1 MMVLSPQ
8 ALEVGQAETYFEEHY
23 SHDDYYSEGHKVAG
37 RWFGRGAEALG
48 LSGEVSRE
56 DFSALL
62 KGLHPKDG
70 AVLVPAAAH
79 NQKHRAG
86 WDGVFS
92 APKSVSVQALAG
104 GDHRLVDAHRG
115 AVEKALVEVEKY
127 ALSRQRAGH
136 ESVVTANVIAARFDH
151 IAARPSENAP
161 GGQAPDPQL
170 HTHVVFLNLTRR
182 PDRQW
187 RALDPQ
193 EIYRSQIYTTAV
205 YRAELARA
213 AEQLG
218 YRIAVTASNG
228 AWELEGYSREQVMA
242 FSLRRQDIQGRM
254 AEAGFEGAAAA
265 QLIAYKTRQS
275 KQQLSEKE
283 LVAEWRQRAV
293 AYGINAHRIAM
304 TAAERG
310 SSAEEGVE
318 TIDEALRFSRLHNTE
333 REAVIDRRALETSAL
348 HHAMGRAAPERVR
361 EWIAMEQERGQL
373 IPIASDWRNPQGCFT
388 TPEMLRLEHEN
399 IALMLAG
406 VGAAAPI
413 AAVEE
418 ATEWAIQ
425 RGLFADQIQAA
436 RVTLGAGD
444 WVTAIDGRA
453 GAAKTTTVGAIRDF
467 AEQRGYTVR
476 GFGPTSGSVKALS
489 EAGVLARTVASL
501 IENGKVETDPKQ
513 LWIIDESS
521 LLATRQVNRLL
532 RMAQGASVERVVFVG
547 DQRQHL
553 AIEAGNPISQM
564 IRAEMTVARLNVIRR
579 QRDPAL
585 KRTVEQAARGEVRE
599 ALRLLEE
606 RQRIFETESPEK
618 RYRLIAADYLGFHR
632 AGQSTLVV
640 SPANSERRELNH
652 EIRETLIEH
661 GQVGRD
667 GREHAI
673 LVNRD
678 LTRTQRRHA
687 SNYQE
692 GDVIRFT
699 RASSRMGIAK
709 NAYLTVEAVDRRTNS
724 LMLRAPDGRQIAFSL
739 GCFKSIEAY
748 RPEQRV
754 IAVGERIQFRAPERS
769 LKVVNGEFATIVEIA
784 ANNTVL
790 KLDRGRTLRARL
802 SELRHIDYGYA
813 STSHAAQ
820 GATVDRVIV
829 NIDTTRGVQLVNR
842 RQFYV
847 SLSRA
852 RYDARIYTNDAEAL
866 RRAAA
871 RNLEK
876 AIALDALGR
885 RPHRQS
891 QSQSQRIAH
900 QQYLNSLKRFADP
913 SAPALAPKLGRRQ
926 SIRQTQKVARGWKW

>member
-23 SHDDYYSEGHKVAG
+23 SHDDYYSEGRKVAG
-37 RWFGRGAEALG
+37 HWFGRGAEALG

-62 KGLHPKDG
+62 RGVDPRSG

-92 APKSVSVQALAG
+92 APKSISIQALAG
-104 GDHRLVDAHRG
+104 EDYRLIDAHRG

-127 ALSRQRAGH
+127 ALSRQRAGQ
-136 ESVVTANVIAARFDH
+136 ESVVTGNVVAARFEH

-161 GGQAPDPQL
+161 DGQAPDPQL

-182 PDRQW
+182 PDGQW

-193 EIYRSQIYTTAV
+193 EMYRSQIYATAV
-205 YRAELARA
+205 YRAELAGAVER
-213 AEQLG
+213 LG

-242 FSLRRQDIQGRM
+242 FSRRRQDIQERM
-254 AEAGFEGAAAA
+254 AEAGLEGAAAA

-275 KQQLSEKE
+275 KQQLSEKA
-283 LVAEWRQRAV
+283 LVAEWRERAV
-293 AYGINAHRIAM
+293 AYGIDAHRIAM
-304 TAAERG
+304 AARERG
-310 SSAEEGVE
+310 PAEEEGAE
-318 TIDEALRFSRLHNTE
+318 IIDEAVRFSRLHNTE

-348 HHAMGRAAPERVR
+348 QHGMGRSAPERVR
-361 EWIAMEQERGQL
+361 GWIALEQERQQL
-373 IPIASDWRNPQGCFT
+373 IPIAPDWRHPQGAFT
-388 TPEMLRLEHEN
+388 TPEMLRLEREN
-399 IALMLAG
+399 IGLMRAG
-406 VGAAAPI
+406 IGAAALV
-413 AAVEE
+413 ATAEE
-418 ATEWAIQ
+418 ITDWAIA
-425 RGLFADQIQAA
+425 RGLLPDQIQAA
-436 RVTLGAGD
+436 RVTLGADD
-444 WVTAIDGRA
+444 WVTAIEGRA
-453 GAAKTTTVGAIRDF
+453 GAAKTTTVGAIREF
-467 AEQRGYTVR
+467 AEKRGYTVR
-476 GFGPTSGSVKALS
+476 GFGPTSGSVKTLS

-501 IENGKVETDPKQ
+501 IDNGQVESAQKQ

-532 RMAQGASVERVVFVG
+532 RMAQSANVERVVFVG
-547 DQRQHL
+547 DQRQHQ
-553 AIEAGNPISQM
+553 AIEAGNPINQM

-579 QRDPAL
+579 QRDPEL
-585 KRTVEQAARGEVRE
+585 KRTVEQAARGDVRE

-606 RQRIFETESPEK
+606 RQRIFEIESPEK
-618 RYRLIAADYLGFHR
+618 RYQVIAADYLRFHR
-632 AGQSTLVV
+632 AGQRTLVV
-640 SPANSERRELNH
+640 SPANSERRELNR
-652 EIRETLIEH
+652 EIREMLIERGH
-661 GQVGRD
+661 VSRA
-667 GREHAI
+667 GREHPI

-687 SNYQE
+687 SNYEE

-709 NAYLTVEAVDRRTNS
+709 NACLAVETVDRRGDS
-724 LMLRAPDGRQIAFSL
+724 LTLRTADGRQIRFIPAR
-739 GCFKSIEAY
+739 FKSVEVY
-748 RPEQRV
+748 REEQRI
-754 IAVGERIQFRAPERS
+754 IASGERIQFRAPERS
-769 LKVVNGEFATIVEIA
+769 LKVANGEFATILEIA
-784 ANNTVL
+784 EDSAVL
-790 KLDRGRTLRARL
+790 QLDSGRMLKARL

-871 RNLEK
+871 RDLEK
-876 AIALDALGR
+876 AIALDGLR
-885 RPHRQS
+885 RKPLRQA
-891 QSQSQRIAH
+891 QSFAH
-900 QQYLNSLKRFADP
+900 QQYLTSLKLFPDP
-913 SAPALAPKLGRRQ
+913 SAPALAQKLDRRQ
-926 SIRQTQKVARGWKW
+926 VIRQTRKVVQRWKW

>member
-8 ALEVGQAETYFEEHY
+8 ALEVAQAETYFEEHY
-23 SHDDYYSEGHKVAG
+23 SHDDYYSEGRKVAG
-37 RWFGRGAEALG
+37 RWFGRGAEDLG
-48 LSGEVSRE
+48 LGAEVSRE

-62 KGLHPKDG
+62 KGVNPNNG

-92 APKSVSVQALAG
+92 APKSISVQALVG
-104 GDHRLVDAHRG
+104 SDHRLINAHRS
-115 AVEKALVEVEKY
+115 AVEKALVEIEKY
-127 ALSRQRAGH
+127 ALSRQRAGQ
-136 ESVVTANVIAARFDH
+136 ESVVTGNVVAARFDH

-161 GGQAPDPQL
+161 ESQAPDPQL

-182 PDRQW
+182 PDGQW

-193 EIYRSQIYTTAV
+193 EIYRSQIYATAV

-213 AEQLG
+213 VERLG
-218 YRIAVTASNG
+218 YRIAVTAPNG

-242 FSLRRQDIQGRM
+242 FSLRRQDIQSRM
-254 AEAGFEGAAAA
+254 AEAGLEGAAAA

-293 AYGINAHRIAM
+293 AYGIDAHRIAM
-304 TAAERG
+304 AAGERG
-310 SSAEEGVE
+310 PAEEEGAE
-318 TIDEALRFSRLHNTE
+318 IIDESVRFSRLHNSE
-333 REAVIDRRALETSAL
+333 REAVIDRRALEASAL
-348 HHAMGRAAPERVR
+348 QHAMGRAVPERVR

-399 IALMLAG
+399 IALMSAG

-425 RGLFADQIQAA
+425 WGLFADQVQAA
-436 RVTLGAGD
+436 RVTIGARD
-444 WVTAIDGRA
+444 WVTAIEGRA
-453 GAAKTTTVGAIRDF
+453 GAAKTTTVGAIREF

-476 GFGPTSGSVKALS
+476 GFGPTSGSVKALG
-489 EAGVLARTVASL
+489 EAGILAKTVASL
-501 IENGKVETDPKQ
+501 IENGRVEPAQKQ
-513 LWIIDESS
+513 LWLIDESS

-532 RMAQGASVERVVFVG
+532 HMAQSVRVDRIVFVG
-547 DQRQHL
+547 DQRQHQ
-553 AIEAGNPISQM
+553 AIEAGNPINQLIRGEM
-564 IRAEMTVARLNVIRR
+564 IVARLNVIRR
-579 QRDPAL
+579 QRDPEL
-585 KRTVEQAARGEVRE
+585 RRTVEQAARGDVRE

-606 RQRIFETESPEK
+606 RRRIFEIAAPEK
-618 RYRLIAADYLGFHR
+618 RYRLIAADYLRFHR
-632 AGQSTLVV
+632 AGERTLVV
-640 SPANSERRELNH
+640 SPANSERRELNR

-661 GQVGRD
+661 GHVARAGRD
-667 GREHAI
+667 HGI

-678 LTRTQRRHA
+678 LTRTQRWHA
-687 SNYQE
+687 SNYEE

-724 LMLRAPDGRQIAFSL
+724 LMLRAADGRQIAFSP
-739 GCFKSIEAY
+739 GRFKSIEAY

-769 LKVVNGEFATIVEIA
+769 LKVANGEFATVLEIA
-784 ANNTVL
+784 DDSVVL
-790 KLDRGRTLRARL
+790 KLDRGRTLKARL
-802 SELRHIDYGYA
+802 PEIRHIDYGYA

-852 RYDARIYTNDAEAL
+852 RHDARIYTNDNDAL

-871 RNLEK
+871 RDLQK
-876 AIALDALGR
+876 AIALDALRR
-885 RPHRQS
+885 RPHRQAKS
-891 QSQSQRIAH
+891 VAG
-900 QQYLNSLKRFADP
+900 QQYLNSLKRFPDP
-913 SAPALAPKLGRRQ
+913 SNPAFAQQQRQRQ
-926 SIRQTQKVARGWKW
+926 SIRQARKGGHGWRW

>member
-23 SHDDYYSEGHKVAG
+23 SHDDYYSEGRKIAG

-62 KGLHPKDG
+62 KGVNPKDG

-92 APKSVSVQALAG
+92 APKSVSVQALVG
-104 GDHRLVDAHRG
+104 SDHRLVDAHRG

-127 ALSRQRAGH
+127 ALSRQRAGQ
-136 ESVVTANVIAARFDH
+136 ESVVTANVVAARFDH

-161 GGQAPDPQL
+161 EGQAPDPQL

-182 PDRQW
+182 PDGQW

-193 EIYRSQIYTTAV
+193 EIYRSQIYATAV

-213 AEQLG
+213 VERLG
-218 YRIAVTASNG
+218 YRIRVTAPNG

-254 AEAGFEGAAAA
+254 AEAGLEGAAAA

-275 KQQLSEKE
+275 KERLNEKD
-283 LVAEWRQRAV
+283 LVAEWRRRAA
-293 AYGINAHRIAM
+293 AYGIDAHRIAM
-304 TAAERG
+304 VAAELG
-310 SSAEEGVE
+310 PAAEEGAE
-318 TIDEALRFSRLHNTE
+318 TVDEAVRFSRLHNTE
-333 REAVIDRRALETSAL
+333 RDAVIDRRALETSAL
-348 HHAMGRAAPERVR
+348 QHAMGRAAPERVR
-361 EWIAMEQERGQL
+361 EWIAMEQECGQL

-399 IALMLAG
+399 IAMMRAG
-406 VGAAAPI
+406 VDAAAPI

-425 RGLFADQIQAA
+425 RGLVADQLQAA
-436 RVTLGAGD
+436 RVTIGATD
-444 WVTAIDGRA
+444 WVTAIEGRA
-453 GAAKTTTVGAIRDF
+453 GAAKTTTVGAIREF

-476 GFGPTSGSVKALS
+476 GFGPTSGSVKALG
-489 EAGVLARTVASL
+489 EAGVAARTVAAL
-501 IENGKVETDPKQ
+501 IENGRIEPAPKQ

-521 LLATRQVNRLL
+521 LLATIQVNRLL
-532 RMAQGASVERVVFVG
+532 RMARSAGVDRVVFVG
-547 DQRQHL
+547 DQRQHQ
-553 AIEAGNPISQM
+553 AVEAGNPIDQL

-579 QRDPAL
+579 QRDPEL
-585 KRTVEQAARGEVRE
+585 KRTVEQAARGDVRE

-606 RQRIFETESPEK
+606 RRRIFEIASPEQ
-618 RYRLIAADYLGFHR
+618 RYRLIAADYLRFHR
-632 AGQSTLVV
+632 AGARTLVV
-640 SPANSERRELNH
+640 SPANRERRELNC
-652 EIRETLIEH
+652 EIRETLIEDGH
-661 GQVGRD
+661 VARNGRD
-667 GREHAI
+667 HEI

-687 SNYQE
+687 SNFEE
-692 GDVIRFT
+692 GDILRFN
-699 RASSRMGIAK
+699 RASRRLGIAK
-709 NAYLTVEAVDRRTNS
+709 NACLTVEAVDRRANRLT
-724 LMLRAPDGRQIAFSL
+724 LRAADDRQITFSP
-739 GCFKSIEAY
+739 GRFKSIEAY
-748 RPEQRV
+748 RAERRV
-754 IAVGERIQFRAPERS
+754 IAAGERIQFRAPERS
-769 LKVVNGEFATIVEIA
+769 LTVANGEFATVLEIA
-784 ANNTVL
+784 ADGALL
-790 KLDRGRTLRARL
+790 KLDRGRTLKARW

-829 NIDTTRGVQLVNR
+829 NIDATRGVQLVNR

-852 RYDARIYTNDAEAL
+852 RYDARIYTDDAEAL
-866 RRAAA
+866 RRAVA
-871 RNLEK
+871 RDLQK
-876 AIALDALGR
+876 AIALDAYTR
-885 RPHRQS
+885 RPYRRVQGAA
-891 QSQSQRIAH
+891 R
-900 QQYLNSLKRFADP
+900 QYLNSLKGFSDP
-913 SAPALAPKLGRRQ
+913 SNPALAQRLRQ
-926 SIRQTQKVARGWKW
+926 SVRRAQKVGHGWKW

>member
-37 RWFGRGAEALG
+37 RWFGRGAEALA
-48 LSGEVSRE
+48 LRGEVSRE

-62 KGLHPKDG
+62 KGVHPKDG
-70 AVLVPAAAH
+70 AVLVAAAAH

-92 APKSVSVQALAG
+92 APKSLSVQALAG
-104 GDHRLVDAHRG
+104 GDHRLIDAHRG
-115 AVEKALVEVEKY
+115 AVEKALIEVEKC
-127 ALSRQRAGH
+127 ALSRQRAGQ
-136 ESVVTANVIAARFDH
+136 ESVVTANVVAARFDH

-161 GGQAPDPQL
+161 EGQAPDPQL

-182 PDRQW
+182 PDAQW

-193 EIYRSQIYTTAV
+193 EIYRSQIYATAV

-213 AEQLG
+213 VERLG
-218 YRIAVTASNG
+218 YRVAVTAPNG

-254 AEAGFEGAAAA
+254 AEAGLEGAGAA

-283 LVAEWRQRAV
+283 LVAEWRQRA
-293 AYGINAHRIAM
+293 AEYGIDAHRIAL
-304 TAAERG
+304 TGERGAAEEED
-310 SSAEEGVE
+310 AEI
-318 TIDEALRFSRLHNTE
+318 IDEAVRFSRLHNTE

-348 HHAMGRAAPERVR
+348 QHAMGRAAPERVR

-373 IPIASDWRNPQGCFT
+373 IPIASDWRNPRGCLT
-388 TPEMLRLEHEN
+388 TPEMLHLEHEN
-399 IALMLAG
+399 IALMSGG
-406 VGAAAPI
+406 VGAAVPI

-436 RVTLGAGD
+436 RVTIGAPD
-444 WVTAIDGRA
+444 WVTAIEGRA
-453 GAAKTTTVGAIRDF
+453 GAAKTTTVGAIREF

-476 GFGPTSGSVKALS
+476 GLGPTSGSVKALG
-489 EAGVLARTVASL
+489 EAGLSARTVASL
-501 IENGKVETDPKQ
+501 IENGRVDPAQKQ

-521 LLATRQVNRLL
+521 LLATRQVNQLL
-532 RMAQGASVERVVFVG
+532 RIAQSVSVDRIVFVG
-547 DQRQHL
+547 DQRQHQ
-553 AIEAGNPISQM
+553 AIEAGNPINQL
-564 IRAEMTVARLNVIRR
+564 IRGEIRVARLKVIRR
-579 QRDPAL
+579 QRDPEL
-585 KRTVEQAARGEVRE
+585 KRTVEQAARGDVRE

-606 RQRIFETESPEK
+606 RHRIFEITAPEK
-618 RYRLIAADYLGFHR
+618 RYRLIAADYLRFYR
-632 AGQSTLVV
+632 ARERTLVV
-640 SPANSERRELNH
+640 SPANSERRELNR

-661 GQVGRD
+661 GHVARD
-667 GREHAI
+667 GRHHRI
-673 LVNRD
+673 LVSRD

-687 SNYQE
+687 SNYEE

-709 NAYLTVEAVDRRTNS
+709 NAYLTVEAVDRRRNS
-724 LMLRAPDGRQIAFSL
+724 LMLRAADGRQIGFSP
-739 GCFKSIEAY
+739 GRFKSIEAY

-754 IAVGERIQFRAPERS
+754 VAVGERVQFRAPDRS
-769 LKVVNGEFATIVEIA
+769 LKVANGEFATILEIA
-784 ANNTVL
+784 EDSAVL
-790 KLDRGRTLRARL
+790 KVDRGRTLKVRL
-802 SELRHIDYGYA
+802 SELQHIDYGYA

-852 RYDARIYTNDAEAL
+852 RYDARIYTNDAPAL

-871 RNLEK
+871 RDLEK
-876 AIALDALGR
+876 AIALDALRR
-885 RPHRQS
+885 RPHRQA
-891 QSQSQRIAH
+891 QSTAH
-900 QQYLNSLKRFADP
+900 QQYLNSLKRFPDP
-913 SAPALAPKLGRRQ
+913 TAPTLAQKLGRCQ
-926 SIRQTQKVARGWKW
+926 SIGQAQNLALGWKW